1 MNENQIH
8 WLASML
14 TDDPDVLL
22 ELDTSMNPSFDQVN
36 ADPELEK
43 NVTKTKATIDPM
55 QDLENDQQEQQD
67 KALIRPQVDKLK
79 QAFDKTQT
87 GVVQNKKTAG
97 NMNQQS
103 TDLDMELRNIQNIL
117 NQLDRNL

>member
-1 MNENQIH
+1 
-8 WLASML
+8 ML

-55 QDLENDQQEQQD
+55 RDLENDQQEQQD

-117 NQLDRNL
+117 NQLDHTV